1 MFACGLYIFV
11 HVILKSYGIVYRVM
25 EMYRYT
31 AEDRGIIAEAR
42 KQNKD
47 KRAEK
52 RLYAL
57 ELRAEGKSA
66 EEVAALAGFCPAYIS
81 QLSAKYEKGGIEA
94 IAENHYG
101 GNRRNMKTEEEA
113 ALLEP
118 FHERAKQGQ
127 IVEVS
132 EIKARYEE
140 KVGHSIGSSQI
151 YRVLRRHNWRKVM
164 PRSRHPKKAS
174 DKAIEASKKLKL
186 E

>member
-1 MFACGLYIFV
+1 
-11 HVILKSYGIVYRVM
+11 M

-31 AEDRGIIAEAR
+31 AEDKAIIAEAR
-42 KQNKD
+42 RQNKD

-52 RLYAL
+52 RLFAI

-66 EEVAALAGFCPAYIS
+66 EEVAAAAGFCPAYIS

-94 IAENHYG
+94 IAGNHYG
-101 GNRRNMKTEEEA
+101 GNHRNMKPEEELA
-113 ALLEP
+113 ILES
-118 FHERAKQGQ
+118 FREKAKQGQ

-140 KVGHSIGSSQI
+140 KVGHSIGGSQI
-151 YRVLRRHNWRKVM
+151 YYVLRRHNWRKVM
-164 PRSRHPKKAS
+164 PRSRHPKKAGEE
-174 DKAIEASKKLKL
+174 AIEASKKLKL